1 MASHN
6 IIQSVQL
13 ILVNLFFI
21 SLTICINK
29 RNVLL
34 EYNVIENKNVAAFK
48 IIIVLIY
55 HLAVFD

>member
-34 EYNVIENKNVAAFK
+34 EYNVIENKNVAAVK